1 MSVKKKEGNMRI
13 FNKHLIL
20 SLSLLI
26 AININALTLDRGV
39 NSVIQNDNEAIG
51 FSVAGDKYWLI
62 QEGYATTDEA
72 TCPSSKKMGY
82 YQIVIS
88 GCPKPNN
95 AKEIAVNE
103 RTGNIAVL
111 TGQLIIKL
119 KTFNNQTLTAL
130 ENEYNLTINNK
141 FPHLDLVF
149 ATTNKVV
156 TASKEVAEH
165 DNVSS
170 VKIDLIKYMLTLN

>member
-1 MSVKKKEGNMRI
+1 
-13 FNKHLIL
+13 
-20 SLSLLI
+20 
-26 AININALTLDRGV
+26 
-39 NSVIQNDNEAIG
+39 
-51 FSVAGDKYWLI
+51 
-62 QEGYATTDEA
+62 
-72 TCPSSKKMGY
+72 MGY

-156 TASKEVAEH
+156 TASKEIAEH